1 MPSTYIGVFEVQSCT
16 SKLDFPIVTQYSRVA
31 DIVEKKKEAFDD
43 LFWSVAYYIEGHTI
57 TVNSGQSKVKQ

>member
-1 MPSTYIGVFEVQSCT
+1 MHTPESLKYSLVA
-16 SKLDFPIVTQYSRVA
+16 KPDFPIVTQYSPVA